1 MGKTNKANR
10 EVCNVDFRELKTMKP
25 YLFLETA
32 NTTGLEI
39 NSEDTFAMAH
49 GARSIAFS
57 NPQEDSVTIE
67 AQVFPIELYAMLSDG
82 TIETTAVVAEKA
94 TVTATTGGTLT
105 VPENIK
111 TGTLFVYASG
121 DFAGT
126 VIEGTLADTTFTA
139 TETSAIE
146 SGKDYDIGYLVT
158 KNDVKKVSFTDEKNP
173 QDYYITMLTND
184 KTEEGVITAKK
195 IVIYKGKPTKSLSL
209 SYSSEGDPISLS
221 ITINCL
227 RDKDG
232 NIVDMVELDDE
243 E

>member
-1 MGKTNKANR
+1 MGNPNKANR
-10 EVCNVDFRELKTMKP
+10 EVCNVDFRLLKTMKP

-39 NSEDTFAMAH
+39 NSDDTFAMAH
-49 GARSIAFS
+49 GARAIAFS
-57 NPQEDSVTIE
+57 NPQEDTVTIE

-82 TIETTAVVAEKA
+82 TIETSAVVAEKA
-94 TVTATTGGTLT
+94 TVTASAGGTLT
-105 VPENIK
+105 VPANIK
-111 TGTLFVYASG
+111 SGTLFVYASG

-126 VIEGTLADTTFTA
+126 DIKGTLEGTTFTA
-139 TETSAIE
+139 TTADEIV
-146 SGKDYDIGYLVT
+146 SGEDYDIGYLVT
-158 KNDVKKVSFTDEKNP
+158 KDNVKRVSFTDERNP

-184 KTEEGVITAKK
+184 KTEDGVITAKK
-195 IVIYKGKPTKSLSL
+195 ITIYKGKPTKSLSL

-221 ITINCL
+221 VTINCL

-232 NIVDMVELDDE
+232 HIIDMVELDDE